1 MRILWIVIYPVRDS
15 TIHRLSDWWGQ
26 VVSVWLDFSFRNVS
40 FFGKNFQ
47 SQSFKEECSYKN
59 RISMMIG
66 VLPPCTKREWF
77 GNNRRFQDI
86 YIIILPIQFLG
97 TQLLQIGYYM
107 QIIRKSKERE
117 KKNTCNEVKSKKFFL
132 VVCRSVVNLSFS
144 LLSLSIVFF
153 RFALKV
159 FM

>member
-1 MRILWIVIYPVRDS
+1 
-15 TIHRLSDWWGQ
+15 
-26 VVSVWLDFSFRNVS
+26 
-40 FFGKNFQ
+40 
-47 SQSFKEECSYKN
+47 
-59 RISMMIG
+59 
-66 VLPPCTKREWF
+66 
-77 GNNRRFQDI
+77 
-86 YIIILPIQFLG
+86 
-97 TQLLQIGYYM
+97 M

-117 KKNTCNEVKSKKFFL
+117 KKNTCNEVKSKKLFL

>member
-1 MRILWIVIYPVRDS
+1 
-15 TIHRLSDWWGQ
+15 
-26 VVSVWLDFSFRNVS
+26 
-40 FFGKNFQ
+40 
-47 SQSFKEECSYKN
+47 
-59 RISMMIG
+59 MMIG